1 MVALVLSLLPLVA
14 LSPPRWVDVRCTRAA
29 LLQTS
34 LLGSSLLLAAPPQ
47 RALAADDTVMQGVLQ
62 MEANLVKKLPAGSTA
77 TVTLRVVGRNTK
89 GPLAEVQLPL
99 DDKVFPVEYT
109 ISKESMREGVPDFI
123 WETEDIYI
131 KADVTTAA
139 GKDFAA
145 GRSKAKAVNVDGR
158 PSHNVAYLSLE

>member
-1 MVALVLSLLPLVA
+1 MLSLLPLAA
-14 LSPPRWVDVRCTRAA
+14 LSPPRWVDVRCTRST

-47 RALAADDTVMQGVLQ
+47 PAVAADDTVMQGVLQ
-62 MEANLVKKLPAGSTA
+62 MPANLVKKLPAGSTA
-77 TVTLRVVGRNTK
+77 RVTLRVVGRNTK

-99 DDKVFPVEYT
+99 DDKVFPLDYT
-109 ISKESMREGVPDFI
+109 VSKAAMREGVPDFI
-123 WETEDIYI
+123 WEAEDIYI

-139 GKDFAA
+139 GKDYAE

-158 PSHNVAYLSLE
+158 PSHQVAYLTLE

>member
-1 MVALVLSLLPLVA
+1 MVALVLSLLPLAA
-14 LSPPRWVDVRCTRAA
+14 LSPPRWVDVRCTRST

-47 RALAADDTVMQGVLQ
+47 PAVAADDTVMQGVLQ
-62 MEANLVKKLPAGSTA
+62 MPANLVKKLPAGSTA
-77 TVTLRVVGRNTK
+77 RVTLRVVGRNTK

-99 DDKVFPVEYT
+99 DDKVFPLDYT
-109 ISKESMREGVPDFI
+109 VSKAAMREGVPDFI
-123 WETEDIYI
+123 WEAEDIYI

-139 GKDFAA
+139 GKDYAE

-158 PSHNVAYLSLE
+158 PSHQVAYLTLE